1 MNRYRLKDIETT
13 MRREDVELVKLSAAL
28 AAEQDPAK
36 QAEIKKAMKV
46 REGKILPIFQQIA
59 VQFADLHDT
68 PGRMAAAGVIKQ
80 QVDVPRVACGE
91 RTYTETETCCRKDT
105 AAQMCT
111 HTCMR

>member
-1 MNRYRLKDIETT
+1 

-59 VQFADLHDT
+59 VQLYLNLAEPFLAFAFF
-68 PGRMAAAGVIKQ
+68 V
-80 QVDVPRVACGE
+80 
-91 RTYTETETCCRKDT
+91 
-105 AAQMCT
+105 
-111 HTCMR
+111 MR